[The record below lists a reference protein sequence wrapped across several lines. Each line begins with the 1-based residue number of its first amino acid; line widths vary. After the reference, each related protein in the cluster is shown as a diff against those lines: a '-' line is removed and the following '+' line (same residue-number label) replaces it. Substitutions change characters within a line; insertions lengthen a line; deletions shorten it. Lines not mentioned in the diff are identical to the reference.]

1 MAHLYPAPNPALSGV
16 GIPSLG
22 IQSLNHKDC
31 SYQGAD
37 TRKELAADPSV
48 LSRGDSF
55 SSSQDQQF
63 LESRA
68 LQMGNMLARRGGRR
82 RAILER
88 RPWPQRNGTSRWTW
102 EAILEIW
109 GPPHPLSNSG
119 GLARAKSSRST
130 VEGTETSAVHL
141 GGGGQLTG
149 THKKSHQPMVARGL
163 DFKAPACGKDCS
175 LPAAAPQAC
184 MQP

>member
-1 MAHLYPAPNPALSGV
+1 MATEERH
-16 GIPSLG
+16 
-22 IQSLNHKDC
+22 IQVDMG
-31 SYQGAD
+31 SY
-37 TRKELAADPSV
+37 
-48 LSRGDSF
+48 F
-55 SSSQDQQF
+55 
-63 LESRA
+63 
-68 LQMGNMLARRGGRR
+68 GNMGA
-82 RAILER
+82 
-88 RPWPQRNGTSRWTW
+88 
-102 EAILEIW
+102 
-109 GPPHPLSNSG
+109 HPLSNSW